1 MMTQARPY
9 REKKKM
15 PEVRRGNAGVSDG
28 SAATR
33 GIFLCQ
39 NTFFP
44 SLSPKTSFYYSIFV
58 HYFQHIHSSVYI
70 LVKLNVSIQQHII

>member
-39 NTFFP
+39 NT
-44 SLSPKTSFYYSIFV
+44 SIKGNENGNELF
-58 HYFQHIHSSVYI
+58 
-70 LVKLNVSIQQHII
+70 